1 MKALF
6 KSVPVLMLAI
16 AVGCGSPEK
25 RDRDFDTSGSRD
37 ADQRAEQRISKQQQL
52 RGEGGG
58 DAASQQESQQSLYDR
73 LGGEKG
79 MTAIVDDFVDRAIAD
94 PRVNWER
101 KGIKRGGVLGIG
113 DKSAEWSATPAKMNA
128 LQDPK
133 TISTLYEASQAGVKI
148 DLLVR
153 GFCCLR
159 PQMPGLSENIQVI
172 SILGRFLE
180 HTRIFYFQNDG
191 NDEYYMGSAD
201 WMYRNLDNRVEA
213 IAPVEDPALREQ
225 LKEILE
231 LGLADHGY
239 AWTLGSDGLWTRRTT
254 PDGRPA
260 SGMQEILMAR
270 YARKAKKR

>member
-79 MTAIVDDFVDRAIAD
+79 MTAIVNDFVDRAIAD

-113 DKSAEWSATPAKMNA
+113 DKSAEWSATPDHVAVLKKHIIQFLAVATGGPTKYDGREMKDAHKGMKITNA
-128 LQDPK
+128 EFDAAVGDLKASLDKLKIGTDEQK
-133 TISTLYEASQAGVKI
+133 ELLAIVEST
-148 DLLVR
+148 
-153 GFCCLR
+153 R
-159 PQMPGLSENIQVI
+159 PQ
-172 SILGRFLE
+172 
-180 HTRIFYFQNDG
+180 
-191 NDEYYMGSAD
+191 
-201 WMYRNLDNRVEA
+201 
-213 IAPVEDPALREQ
+213 IAEER
-225 LKEILE
+225 
-231 LGLADHGY
+231 
-239 AWTLGSDGLWTRRTT
+239 
-254 PDGRPA
+254 
-260 SGMQEILMAR
+260 
-270 YARKAKKR
+270 